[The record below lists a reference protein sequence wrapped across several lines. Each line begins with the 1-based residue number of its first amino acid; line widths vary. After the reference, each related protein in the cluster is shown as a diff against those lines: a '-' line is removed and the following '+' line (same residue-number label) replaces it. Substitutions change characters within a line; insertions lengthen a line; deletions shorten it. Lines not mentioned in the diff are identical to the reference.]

1 MGYPLLQQVNGPQQL
16 KALPADRLEP
26 LCEEIRQ
33 FLIENV
39 SKTGGHLS
47 SNLGTI
53 ELTVALH
60 RAFSTPQDKFVFDVG
75 HQCYTHK
82 ILTGRREQFGGLR
95 QLGGISGFPN
105 PRESVHDAFVAG
117 HGNTAISV
125 AIGMAQAKKIK
136 GEPGKVI
143 ALVGDGAFTGGMVY
157 EGMNNIDT
165 LNNLIVI
172 LNDNKMSISK
182 NVGSLARYLTQLRT
196 NPEYSKAKA
205 NLESV
210 LGAIPGVGAS
220 VVRVLQAGKALLRR
234 GIYHSTMF
242 EEMGF
247 QYLGPVDG
255 HDVLRLSE
263 LFTNLQTQ
271 YAPSSSTPSL

>member
-1 MGYPLLQQVNGPQQL
+1 MGYPLLQQVNDPQQL

-157 EGMNNIDT
+157 AD
-165 LNNLIVI
+165 
-172 LNDNKMSISK
+172 
-182 NVGSLARYLTQLRT
+182 
-196 NPEYSKAKA
+196 
-205 NLESV
+205 
-210 LGAIPGVGAS
+210 
-220 VVRVLQAGKALLRR
+220 
-234 GIYHSTMF
+234 
-242 EEMGF
+242 
-247 QYLGPVDG
+247 
-255 HDVLRLSE
+255 
-263 LFTNLQTQ
+263 
-271 YAPSSSTPSL
+271 

>member
-1 MGYPLLQQVNGPQQL
+1 MGYPLLEQVNDPQQL
-16 KALPADRLEP
+16 KALPADQLEP

-82 ILTGRREQFGGLR
+82 ILTGRRERFDSLR

-105 PRESVHDAFVAG
+105 PKESVHDAFVAG

-182 NVGSLARYLTQLRT
+182 NVGFWRGISPSCAPTRSIPRPRPTWRPCSAPFPAWASPSCTHCRPARRCC
-196 NPEYSKAKA
+196 A
-205 NLESV
+205 
-210 LGAIPGVGAS
+210 GAS
-220 VVRVLQAGKALLRR
+220 TTPPCLRR
-234 GIYHSTMF
+234 WAFSTWARWT
-242 EEMGF
+242 GTTC
-247 QYLGPVDG
+247 
-255 HDVLRLSE
+255 S
-263 LFTNLQTQ
+263 
-271 YAPSSSTPSL
+271 A